1 MSFANLWLDDSS
13 IATSSSR
20 QNPEIEAST
29 QQEVQVEVKEPTR
42 RIMRRNHLEIQIISD
57 LIYHV
62 QTRSSLRTQ
71 GHTTLVY
78 EIEPKHIDDEI
89 QDDN

>member
-1 MSFANLWLDDSS
+1 M
-13 IATSSSR
+13 
-20 QNPEIEAST
+20 ST
-29 QQEVQVEVKEPTR
+29 QQEVQEVRQLTR
-42 RIMRRNHLEIQIISD
+42 HIMRSNHLESQIIGD
-57 LIYHV
+57 PTIHV